1 MNYRVVSDPVGTA
14 LCRTAPRPHLV
25 CSWTLDPAS
34 HRLSCAWAPPA
45 ASWDLTFLSTRS
57 AAAGS
62 SARLAWAKPQARSTN
77 PS

>member
-1 MNYRVVSDPVGTA
+1 MIYRVASDPAGTA
-14 LCRTAPRPHLV
+14 LGHTELHPHLV

-45 ASWDLTFLSTRS
+45 AGWDVTFLSPRT

-62 SARLAWAKPQARSTN
+62 SARLAWAKPQA
-77 PS
+77 